1 MCQLGCIGPG
11 PDPYPEEPGAW
22 LGLEFTDDMCIGG
35 GNDNDFDGV
44 TDLCE
49 LRLAEAFA
57 PRMIVTNG
65 LGENV
70 NGEWYWAVRST
81 SSSSVLILYLPAYYE
96 DLGKATFP
104 VHADSH
110 HGDSEA
116 IALEATYNAATGH
129 WLLVEANYSQHG
141 GYQTFDSPGNGFPY
155 LLNYSERDGSFP
167 DVWVSKYKHAN
178 YANAYDCNTGGAFGF
193 DVCVSPQNTVAT
205 RFPIYE
211 NHNLG
216 SNSYRFKNC
225 VQSEFDYSRLG
236 TECFWLNVP
245 SSFYTFDGWIY
256 SYDHTN
262 GSNNHA
268 ARLVDFGFIP

>member
-1 MCQLGCIGPG
+1 M
-11 PDPYPEEPGAW
+11 
-22 LGLEFTDDMCIGG
+22 
-35 GNDNDFDGV
+35 
-44 TDLCE
+44 
-49 LRLAEAFA
+49 
-57 PRMIVTNG
+57 
-65 LGENV
+65 
-70 NGEWYWAVRST
+70 
-81 SSSSVLILYLPAYYE
+81 
-96 DLGKATFP
+96 
-104 VHADSH
+104 
-110 HGDSEA
+110 
-116 IALEATYNAATGH
+116 
-129 WLLVEANYSQHG
+129 
-141 GYQTFDSPGNGFPY
+141 
-155 LLNYSERDGSFP
+155 
-167 DVWVSKYKHAN
+167 SKYKHAN